1 MSAPLVAIVMIIY
14 LGVTI
19 SEYHNGNT
27 GMAIVFFG
35 YAVSNI
41 GFILTFK

>member
-1 MSAPLVAIVMIIY
+1 MSAPLVALVMIIY
-14 LGVTI
+14 LGVAL
-19 SEYHNGNT
+19 SEYRHGNT
-27 GMAIVFFG
+27 GMAVVFFG